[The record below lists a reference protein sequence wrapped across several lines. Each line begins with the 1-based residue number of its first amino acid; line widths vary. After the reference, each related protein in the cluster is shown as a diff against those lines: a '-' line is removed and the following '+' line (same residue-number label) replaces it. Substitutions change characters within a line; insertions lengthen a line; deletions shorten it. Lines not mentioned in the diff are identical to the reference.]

1 MEEKLI
7 SLETAK
13 LAKEKGFDWPVRFCY
28 DKCEMLATY
37 VPGEDKNYNNSAY
50 CCNAAQQSLL
60 QKWLRDVK
68 KQDIEITTAGLSGN
82 YYCFVPQTGWGYIYE
97 GSEIKEFPSYEEALE
112 AGLLESLKLV

>member
-1 MEEKLI
+1 MTEKLI

-13 LAKEKGFDWPVRFCY
+13 LAKEKGFWISICPFEWVTDSG
-28 DKCEMLATY
+28 
-37 VPGEDKNYNNSAY
+37 VPTKSGGIENY
-50 CCNAAQQSLL
+50 QLVPQSLL

-97 GSEIKEFPSYEEALE
+97 GTNIKAFPSYEEALE